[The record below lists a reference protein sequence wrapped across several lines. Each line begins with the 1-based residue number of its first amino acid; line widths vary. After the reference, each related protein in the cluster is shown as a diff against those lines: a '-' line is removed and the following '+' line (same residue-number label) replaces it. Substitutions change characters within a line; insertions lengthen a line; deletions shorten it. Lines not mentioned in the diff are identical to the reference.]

1 MATIT
6 DVARASGVSVATVSY
21 VINNGPKNVL
31 PETRERVL
39 KAVEELDYR
48 PNLLARGLVRR
59 RTDMIGLLIY
69 HLSSPFFA
77 TVAATVEAQG
87 HDMGLHTIV
96 DGERRFRT
104 AGKHQG
110 KLSAWPLDG
119 ALIWADTGED
129 LSGYLGEAAS
139 RLPIVYLGHERPDA
153 DCVAIDFFDGANQAL
168 AHLAQGGRRRIGF
181 VTTQTPAQ
189 TAAAVEGRVRAYNEH
204 CAANGY
210 EPWIAH
216 VAETPSIRDAGLAA
230 GAEIAALPLDRRPDA
245 LFCYNDLVAIGVFRG
260 LRRAGVR
267 VPEDIAVVGF
277 DGIEEGRFLDTPLT
291 TVRTPVADLCHEALT
306 LLQSRIASHGGE
318 PERRLLNAVLTIGG
332 TS

>member
-31 PETRERVL
+31 PETRDRVL
-39 KAVEELDYR
+39 KAVEELGYR

-77 TVAATVEAQG
+77 TVAATVEAHG
-87 HDMGLHTIV
+87 HDLGLHTIV

-104 AGKHQG
+104 DGKHQG

-129 LSGYLGEAAS
+129 LSGYLGEAA
-139 RLPIVYLGHERPDA
+139 RLPIVYIGHDRPNA
-153 DCVAIDFFDGANQAL
+153 DCVTIDFHDGANQAL
-168 AHLAQGGRRRIGF
+168 SHLTERGRRRIGF
-181 VTTQTPAQ
+181 VTTQSPAQ
-189 TAAAVEGRVRAYNEH
+189 VTAATEGRVRAYHDH
-204 CAANGY
+204 CAAVGS
-210 EPWIAH
+210 EPWVVH
-216 VAETPSIRDAGLAA
+216 VAETPSVRDGGLAA
-230 GAEIAALPLDRRPDA
+230 GAQIAALPPDQRPDA
-245 LFCYNDLVAIGVFRG
+245 LFCYTDLVAVGVFRG
-260 LRRAGVR
+260 LRRGGVR
-267 VPEDIAVVGF
+267 VPEDISVVGF

-291 TVRTPVADLCHEALT
+291 TIWTPIDNLCHEALT
-306 LLQSRIASHGGE
+306 LLQRRIASNEGP
-318 PERRLLNAVLTIGG
+318 PEQRLLKAELRVGG

>member
-39 KAVEELDYR
+39 KAVEALGYR

-87 HDMGLHTIV
+87 HDVGLHTIV

-104 AGKHQG
+104 DGKHQG

-139 RLPIVYLGHERPDA
+139 RLPIVYIGHDRADA
-153 DCVAIDFFDGANQAL
+153 DCVAIDFYDGAQQAL
-168 AHLAQGGRRRIGF
+168 THLASRGRRRIGF
-181 VTTQTPAQ
+181 LTTQTPAQ
-189 TAAAVEGRVRAYNEH
+189 LAANTEGRTRAYRDH
-204 CAANGY
+204 CAATGA

-216 VAETPSIRDAGLAA
+216 VAETPSLRDAGLAV
-230 GAEIAALPLDRRPDA
+230 GAEVAALPPDQRPDA
-245 LFCYNDLVAIGVFRG
+245 LFCYNDLVAVGVFRG
-260 LRRAGVR
+260 LRRAGIR

-291 TVRTPVADLCHEALT
+291 TVRSPVGDLCHEALT
-306 LLQSRIASHGGE
+306 LLQKRIAEHDGT
-318 PERRLLNAVLTIGG
+318 PEQHVLKAVLTVGG